1 MFCFPYINHL
11 MAALKKEDAVII
23 TALYRWAAE
32 HRPGLEVEE
41 PGFELSS
48 TGSRRWHDS
57 QATDSDSSCPWGDPA
72 WEAVA
77 AQRGQVT

>member
-1 MFCFPYINHL
+1 

-23 TALYRWAAE
+23 NPLYRWAAE
-32 HRPGLEVEE
+32 HRPSLEVEE
-41 PGFELSS
+41 PGFEPSS
-48 TGSRRWHDS
+48 TGSRRWHDP
-57 QATDSDSSCPWGDPA
+57 QATDSGSTCPLGDPA